1 MSGAIADATL
11 LGLAADV
18 ADYVIIGSG
27 AGGGAAARVLAAS
40 GASVVV
46 LEEGPYFPR
55 GHPSPSVREA
65 LPALFRNQGRFA
77 AFGHATT
84 PILQGCAVGGTTLV
98 NSAIVWRLPEHV
110 LAAWHREFGLAEA
123 LRPNELDAAFTTLE
137 EELSVRPVVEGV
149 TSNAQ
154 DLLLKQ
160 GAERA
165 GIAGRFIHRN
175 EKGCQGSARC
185 VFGCPNGAKQS
196 TAINS
201 LRRAVEDGAQV
212 FAHARVDRILF
223 EGRRAVGVAGTVGG
237 RGPSAGR
244 SFKLTARKAVVVAAS
259 AIQSPN
265 LLRRSG
271 VRHPALGER
280 FMSHP
285 GTPVMGVYPQVV
297 NMWRGAS
304 QGYEALGLRDSL
316 GVKVESLNVPPEVV
330 ASRLP
335 GAGAKLAGWL
345 EKLPHLTTW
354 SIAVKAE
361 ARGRVRPSW
370 LFGDKVTYDLTRS
383 DVDRVRQGMKRI
395 AEMHFLAGA
404 KEVVTG
410 VHGMPEVLTSPDQLS
425 AYDSAPVDARAYTL
439 LATHLFGG
447 CCAGADPATSVVDPE
462 LKVREREGL
471 YVMDAS
477 VFPSNT
483 GVNPQHSIMA
493 VASVAA
499 RRLAS
504 A

>member
-1 MSGAIADATL
+1 MSGAILDATEH
-11 LGLAADV
+11 GLDAEV
-18 ADYVIIGSG
+18 ADFVIVGSG
-27 AGGGAAARVLAAS
+27 AGGGAAARILARS

-55 GHPSPSVREA
+55 GHPTPAVREA
-65 LPALFRNQGRFA
+65 LPALFRNHGRFA

-98 NSAIVWRLPEHV
+98 NSAIIWRLPDHV
-110 LAAWHREFGLAEA
+110 LATWHKDHGLAEA
-123 LRPNELDAAFTTLE
+123 LPAAELESAYQLLE
-137 EELSVRPVVEGV
+137 DELSVRPVAEGL

-154 DLLLKQ
+154 DLLLRT

-185 VFGCPNGAKQS
+185 VFGCPNSAKQS

-201 LRRAVEDGAQV
+201 LKRAVDDGAHV
-212 FAHARVDRILF
+212 FAHARVDRVLF
-223 EGRRAVGVAGTVGG
+223 EGARAVAVTGAIGG

-244 SFKLTARKAVVVAAS
+244 RFRIAARKAVIIAAS
-259 AIQSPN
+259 AVQSPN

-271 VRHPALGER
+271 VKSAALGER

-304 QGYEALGLRDSL
+304 QGYEAIGLRDTL

-330 ASRLP
+330 SSRLP
-335 GAGAKLAGWL
+335 GAGAKLASYL

-361 ARGRVRPSW
+361 AQGRVRPSW
-370 LFGDKVTYDLTRS
+370 LFGDKVTYDLTRN

-404 KEVVTG
+404 KEVITG
-410 VHGMPEVLTSPDQLS
+410 VHGMPEVLTSADQLK

-447 CCAGADPATSVVDPE
+447 CCAGPDPSRSVVDPT
-462 LKVREREGL
+462 LKVHGREGL

-493 VASVAA
+493 WVTVAA
-499 RRLAS
+499 RRLA
-504 A
+504 AA